1 MRNKW
6 YSDNRDLVKWSVLL
20 LLAEGCGADRIIQ
33 IAYYRESPFQEL
45 EIDGQQHEIPSEVLS
60 HFRDI
65 RRIKALASRPRIEVF
80 DTLFGNRNL
89 YLEAV
94 KGFITSFTSERCVVF
109 LDPDTGLEPHGN
121 PSLAHVLNREV
132 RLIWD
137 VLPPNWVIVFYQH
150 RTNRNKQLWIDA
162 KHKQFAQ
169 AIGRPQME
177 VKLAYGKKIA
187 EDVVFF
193 FASKPGATPER
204 DML

>member
-33 IAYYRESPFQEL
+33 IAYYKESPFQEL
-45 EIDGQQHEIPSEVLS
+45 EIDGHQHEIPSEVLS

-80 DTLFGNRNL
+80 DNLFSNRNL

-109 LDPDTGLEPHGN
+109 LDPDTGLEPPGN

-132 RLIWD
+132 RFIWD
-137 VLPPNWVIVFYQH
+137 VLPPNWVMVFYQH
-150 RTNRNKQLWIDA
+150 RTNRNKQPWIDA

-169 AIGRPQME
+169 AIGRPQRE

-187 EDVVFF
+187 GDVVFF
-193 FASKPGATPER
+193 FASKPETTAEGDA
-204 DML
+204 L